1 MQASVRVFAL
11 LLASTIA
18 VHAGEVYKST
28 DAQGR
33 PIYTDK
39 PPTLP
44 AERMDVRTA
53 TTDTVQVKERYDAQ
67 MQRNAEKDAAATKA
81 KEAAANQ
88 KAADVLSGEDRA
100 KRCQDARTRYE
111 KLYNS
116 PRLYEAGPTQGER
129 RYLSAEEI
137 DAARA
142 DAKQVMD
149 EFCGQPWP
157 TAVAAAGGHRT
168 VFRS

>member
-1 MQASVRVFAL
+1 MAMETARMQASVRVLAL
-11 LLASTIA
+11 LLATTVA
-18 VHAGEVYKST
+18 HAGEVYKST

-44 AERMDVRTA
+44 AERMDVKTA
-53 TTDTVQVKERYDAQ
+53 TTDTVQVRERYDAQ
-67 MQRNAEKDAAATKA
+67 MQRNAEKEAAATKA
-81 KEAAANQ
+81 RESAANQ
-88 KAADVLSGEDRA
+88 KAADALTSEDRA

-116 PRLYEAGPTQGER
+116 WRLYEAGPTAGER

-137 DAARA
+137 DAARTN
-142 DAKQVMD
+142 AKQVMD
-149 EFCGQPWP
+149 EFCGE
-157 TAVAAAGGHRT
+157 R
-168 VFRS
+168 